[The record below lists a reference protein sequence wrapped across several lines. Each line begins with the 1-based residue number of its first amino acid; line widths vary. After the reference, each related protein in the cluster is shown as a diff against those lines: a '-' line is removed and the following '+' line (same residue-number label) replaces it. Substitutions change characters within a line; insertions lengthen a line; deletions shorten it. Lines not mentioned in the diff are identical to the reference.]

1 MVSVQELQGV
11 LFKFTLSGAETSE
24 QLFVCPVCFFSNHYK
39 NIGKHME
46 NVWET
51 HRNQNQQANTTNS
64 VRSETCNEN
73 NSNEQKQIIQY
84 NLAKV

>member
-1 MVSVQELQGV
+1 
-11 LFKFTLSGAETSE
+11 
-24 QLFVCPVCFFSNHYK
+24 
-39 NIGKHME
+39 ME
-46 NVWET
+46 NAWET